1 MTVRHR
7 IAFLAAVAVLV
18 TACSGAHHP
27 RLGTEDHST
36 SPSATPSATGSAP
49 AAGAVQPGADATS
62 RVGLAGL
69 LPADRQAVWDP
80 GLNPVGGIPDRK
92 QVCATVQPSGRDDT
106 AAIQAAL
113 DRCPPNHVVQ
123 LEAGRF
129 TISGEGLYMTRSGVT
144 LRGRGWHTW
153 LVKTPGSNY
162 PVISVGIHWYHYTQP
177 VELAA
182 DALQGARSISLVR
195 DPGLR
200 PGEIVTVDEKTDPDL
215 SVWNP
220 DNSPP
225 GNESRGWFGED
236 DRPIGQVMEVKAVRG
251 ASVSFTT
258 PLHVGLLTKHDA
270 HLVRLSHDD
279 GGPVA
284 PTVRYAGI
292 EDLHVSGG
300 EGGDGGG
307 NIHLF
312 ATAYSWVKN
321 VESDQSKGSSVNL
334 DGAFRCVLR
343 DSYLHSTLDP
353 NPGGG
358 GYGIALDNY
367 AADNLIENNISWN
380 FNKVMVMR
388 TTGGGNVIGYNY
400 MDDGWG
406 AGYRSIVEVGLN
418 ASHMTTPHHELFE
431 GNQSFNFD
439 SDSVWGNSI
448 YITAFRNDLTAQRRS
463 TPPLQLTD
471 DGNRRAIGLTTGH
484 WWYSFIGNVL
494 GSAGQRP
501 GPGRSFVYQQTSFD
515 RDDQVPMWK
524 LGYNGTDG
532 SAPQDP
538 KVAQTTIRYA
548 NYDYVTNT
556 TQWGDQQART
566 LPPSL
571 YLTSKPAFF
580 ANQPW
585 PWVTP
590 DNPTSKLTTLPARQ
604 RFDAIHTS
612 AHH

>member
-1 MTVRHR
+1 MRAQRLRRATTLWAL
-7 IAFLAAVAVLV
+7 AFVLTSCT
-18 TACSGAHHP
+18 TATHP
-27 RLGTEDHST
+27 DIEHS
-36 SPSATPSATGSAP
+36 SAP
-49 AAGAVQPGADATS
+49 AEPAAPTAAGDVRPGADATS
-62 RVGLAGL
+62 RVDLAGL
-69 LPADRQAVWDP
+69 LAADRQAVWDP

-92 QVCATVQPSGRDDT
+92 QVCATVKSSGRDDT
-106 AAIQAAL
+106 AGIQAAL
-113 DRCPPNHVVQ
+113 DRCPPDHVVQ

-129 TISGEGLYMTRSGVT
+129 RISGEGLYLTRSGVT
-144 LRGRGWHTW
+144 LRGRGWRTW
-153 LVKTPGSNY
+153 LVKTPGSNF

-177 VELAA
+177 VALAA
-182 DALQGARSISLVR
+182 DARQGARSVSLVR
-195 DPGLR
+195 GPGLA
-200 PGEIVTVDEKTDPDL
+200 PGEIVTVDETTDPDL

-225 GNESRGWFGED
+225 GNESRGWFGEN
-236 DRPIGQVMEVKAVRG
+236 DRPIGQVMEVKSVRG
-251 ASVSFTT
+251 NKVDFTT
-258 PLHVGLLTKHDA
+258 PLHLGLLTKYDA

-284 PTVRYAGI
+284 PAVRFAGI
-292 EDLHVSGG
+292 EDLRVSGG
-300 EGGDGGG
+300 DGGDGGG

-312 ATAYSWVKN
+312 ATAYSWVRN
-321 VESDQSKGSSVNL
+321 VESDQSTGASVNL

-358 GYGIALDNY
+358 GYGIALDDY
-367 AADNLIENNISWN
+367 AADNLVENDISWN

-406 AGYRSIVEVGLN
+406 AGYPTIVEVGLN

-439 SDSVWGNSI
+439 SDSVWGNAV

-463 TPPLQLTD
+463 APPLRLTD

-484 WWYSFIGNVL
+484 WWYSFVANVL
-494 GSAGQRP
+494 GSAGQHLRP
-501 GPGRSFVYQQTSFD
+501 GKTFVYLQQNGFD

-524 LGYNGTDG
+524 LGYNGSDG
-532 SAPQDP
+532 SAPPDT
-538 KVAQTTIRYA
+538 KVASTTLRYA

-556 TQWGDQQART
+556 TQWGEQRPRT

-571 YLTSKPAFF
+571 YLTTKPAFF
-580 ANQPW
+580 ADRPW

-590 DNPTSKLTTLPARQ
+590 DDPTSKLATLPARQ
-604 RFDAIHTS
+604 RFDSYHPT